1 MDLTRYNDLLRKLM
15 QGDSSVLPELSQLQ
29 PKVLAWKQE
38 QRKKAPQPKVEAEP
52 KAEAESNQVIEK
64 YKKKHKKAKE
74 EE

>member
-29 PKVLAWKQE
+29 PKVLAWKHE
-38 QRKKAPQPKVEAEP
+38 QRKKVPQP
-52 KAEAESNQVIEK
+52 KAEAQPEAESDQMIEK
-64 YKKKHKKAKE
+64 YKKKNKKAKE